1 MKEVDIP
8 EIGRVQLDKNGRAK
22 RNFNIRIKNDG
33 VIYVSIPPGQSYQ
46 DAQRVLYEMKDRIQ
60 KQQARLMEQPTQKT
74 IGIGSIIKTHHHRI
88 EIKREHDRRVA
99 AQGGSAYV
107 ALIVPDEYDI
117 SAENTQKGIRLFVE
131 GILRDEAKA
140 VLPERVWQFAA
151 QHNLNPQSVR
161 ITSAKTRWG
170 SCSSKNK
177 LNFSLY
183 LMMLP
188 DELID
193 YIILH
198 ELAHTVHKN
207 HGPHFYALLDNM
219 CDGRHDELN
228 RRLKTHRLGVL

>member
-1 MKEVDIP
+1 LKEVDLP
-8 EIGRVQLDKNGRAK
+8 DIGTVQLDKNGRAK

-33 VIYVSIPPGQSYQ
+33 VIYVSIPPGQSYR

-74 IGIGSIIKTHHHRI
+74 IGLGSIIKTHHHRI
-88 EIKREHDRRVA
+88 EVKREHDRRA
-99 AQGGSAYV
+99 AEQGGNSYV
-107 ALIVPDEYDI
+107 ELIVPEEFEI
-117 SAENTQKGIRLFVE
+117 SDENTQNGIRLFVE

-151 QHNLNPQSVR
+151 QHNLKPQSVC

-170 SCSSKNK
+170 SCSSRNR

-183 LMMLP
+183 LMMLS

-207 HGPHFYALLDNM
+207 HGPGFYELLDKLCN
-219 CDGRHDELN
+219 GRHDELN
-228 RRLKTHRLGVL
+228 RRLKKHRLGVF